1 MVGRYHGNKLNKLG
15 KMIWLQF
22 PTKVL
27 QIWLGQDKCHYKNK
41 KSSLEQSL
49 SLHNKIHDIIN
60 PTYLKKEREKNLKFP
75 KQWL

>member
-1 MVGRYHGNKLNKLG
+1 MLGTYHGNKLNKLG

-27 QIWLGQDKCHYKNK
+27 QIWLAQDKCHYKNK
-41 KSSLEQSL
+41 KLFLEQSL

-60 PTYLKKEREKNLKFP
+60 PKFS
-75 KQWL
+75 KRKGRRI